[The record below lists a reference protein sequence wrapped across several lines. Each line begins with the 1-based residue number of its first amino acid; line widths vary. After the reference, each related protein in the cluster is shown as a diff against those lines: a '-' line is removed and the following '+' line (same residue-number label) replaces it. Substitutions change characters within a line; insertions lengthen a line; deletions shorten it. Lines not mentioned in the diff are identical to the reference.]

1 MGNFTI
7 GRRQLLG
14 GTAALATVLAASA
27 CGMSGSG
34 DKPSSQA
41 SVNPSAKLEGSIQF
55 QTWSLKNEKFTPYFK
70 KLVKSFEKEHPGTTI
85 KWVDQPGEGYEE
97 KVQQQATAG
106 QLPDVIN
113 IPPNFAWQLLK
124 ANKVMDLKKADAAAI
139 NTYIKGGIDAYTYD
153 GYDGVYGYPW
163 YLGTDLNWWNT
174 EAFEKY
180 GLDPKKLPTTLDE
193 LYAPSNYDG

>member
-106 QLPDVIN
+106 
-113 IPPNFAWQLLK
+113 
-124 ANKVMDLKKADAAAI
+124 
-139 NTYIKGGIDAYTYD
+139 
-153 GYDGVYGYPW
+153 
-163 YLGTDLNWWNT
+163 
-174 EAFEKY
+174 
-180 GLDPKKLPTTLDE
+180 
-193 LYAPSNYDG
+193 